1 MLRNTLK
8 RSTEAINGDS
18 SRVAVLSRANLA
30 SQGHLTKSGDIF
42 GCHTVAGEGGAGGVC
57 H

>member
-1 MLRNTLK
+1 MLRNILK
-8 RSTEAINGDS
+8 DLQEAINGDS

-42 GCHTVAGEGGAGGVC
+42 GCHTVAGGGGRGVC